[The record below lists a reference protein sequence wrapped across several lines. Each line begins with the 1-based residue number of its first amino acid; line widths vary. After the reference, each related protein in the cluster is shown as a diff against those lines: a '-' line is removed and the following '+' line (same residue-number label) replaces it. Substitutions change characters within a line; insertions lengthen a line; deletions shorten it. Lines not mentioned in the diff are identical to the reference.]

1 MIEYVPSR
9 VGGGLGSFGFGDSGG
24 GAGLPGIWRTV
35 TSDAGEPDVSAGR
48 FTFDW
53 AVFDWAV
60 VEFDSF
66 TLAGPSLMQPLTNP
80 IRQNRLNKIMRL
92 ILFISL

>member
-9 VGGGLGSFGFGDSGG
+9 VGGGLGSFGFEDSGG

-35 TSDAGEPDVSAGR
+35 TSDTGEPDVSAGR
-48 FTFDW
+48 F
-53 AVFDWAV
+53 AFDWAV